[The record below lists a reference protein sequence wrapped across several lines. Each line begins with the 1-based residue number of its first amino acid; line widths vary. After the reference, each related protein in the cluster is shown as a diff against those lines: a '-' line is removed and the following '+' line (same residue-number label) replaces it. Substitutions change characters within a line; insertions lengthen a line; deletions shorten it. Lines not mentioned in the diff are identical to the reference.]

1 MTQAMITTAA
11 QHLSPVADMR
21 SQLEYVAQFVRDK
34 GYRDD
39 FGRDAS
45 LMLRTTERSYIARGQ
60 TWQPDVPQLCNALIY
75 LAAVGVSL
83 NPVRQESALLCF
95 FNKRSGMHD
104 VTPSVMVRG
113 LTRIASEMYP
123 IVDITSQVVMS
134 GDEWH
139 YRETA
144 TGPEL
149 QWAPGATRAT
159 LKGLQDLSPLAGA
172 WCRVTLWDPRIKQ
185 VRTVIGAL
193 VGEELHEKLRAN
205 RNAKDSKDGSAW
217 GSHFLAMVEKTIQK
231 YTLTHRLP
239 LWGEPAAAM
248 ALVSESE
255 SHSRALLSEYAAQR
269 GLELPE
275 TTAPARVPA
284 ARRLIDAAPEIP
296 ASEPRPVR
304 AICNDILA
312 CTDIARLAAFQREI
326 DTRIP
331 AEQDYL
337 MNVLADRKAKLEEQ
351 R

>member
-1 MTQAMITTAA
+1 VSNQELIATAA
-11 QHLSPVADMR
+11 QHLSPVAEMR
-21 SQLEYVAQFVRDK
+21 AQLEYVAQFVRDK
-34 GYRDD
+34 GYKDD
-39 FGRDAS
+39 FARDAS
-45 LMLRTTERSYIARGQ
+45 LMLRTTERSYTARGQ
-60 TWQPDVPQLCNALIY
+60 QWQPDVPQLCNALIY

-123 IVDITSQVVMS
+123 IVDITSQVVMA

-144 TGPEL
+144 SGPEMT
-149 QWAPGATRAT
+149 WAPGATRAT
-159 LKGLQDLSPLAGA
+159 LRGLQDLSPLAGA

-205 RNAKDSKDGSAW
+205 RNARDAKDGSAW
-217 GSHFLAMVEKTIQK
+217 GSHFLAMAEKTIQK

-248 ALVSESE
+248 SLVSESE
-255 SHSRALLSEYAAQR
+255 SSSRALLAEYSVQR
-269 GLELPE
+269 GLELPAGADAGPVSA
-275 TTAPARVPA
+275 TRKI
-284 ARRLIDAAPEIP
+284 IDDAPEIP
-296 ASEPRPVR
+296 TEGA
-304 AICNDILA
+304 
-312 CTDIARLAAFQREI
+312 
-326 DTRIP
+326 
-331 AEQDYL
+331 
-337 MNVLADRKAKLEEQ
+337 
-351 R
+351 